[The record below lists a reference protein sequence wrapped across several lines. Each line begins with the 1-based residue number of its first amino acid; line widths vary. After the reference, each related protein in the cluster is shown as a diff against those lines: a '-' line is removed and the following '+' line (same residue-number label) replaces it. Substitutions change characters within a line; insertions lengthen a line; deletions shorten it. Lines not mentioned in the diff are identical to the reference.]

1 MVAASLRFG
10 HSARAA
16 WSNDFPNDF
25 AIIRQPD
32 GLSSD
37 PTSDPYMFRPLELF
51 IGLRYTRAKR
61 RNQFISFISTVSI
74 ICITISV
81 MALITVMSV
90 MNGFDDQLRSRILG
104 AISDATVAGLPG
116 DSVQN
121 WQYAMKVVEANPH
134 VKGAA
139 PYVEIQSFLQGQR
152 SSGAIVRGIETSQ
165 EPKVSVINQ
174 HMVAGSFDSLK
185 SDDWNIVLGKDL
197 AIQLGVNVG
206 DHVTMVVPEL
216 RATPLGAVP
225 RVRGF
230 TVSGIFEMGM
240 EEFDS
245 GLGLINMTNAEKLKS
260 IDGPTGIRL
269 KLDDIYNARSV
280 ARELADNLGQVY
292 EVTTWMDSHANFF
305 SAISMEKHVMFI
317 ILSLIILVAV
327 INLISMLMML
337 VTDKQA
343 DIAILR
349 TLGSTPRSIMGMFM
363 VQGVLVGF
371 VGIGFGVALGSL
383 LSWQLP
389 RIVKWI
395 EHVTGYQFLS
405 ADVYYISEVPS
416 KLDWHDVTWVAL
428 ITFAFS
434 LLATLYPAWRASRTQ
449 PAQALRYE

>member
-1 MVAASLRFG
+1 
-10 HSARAA
+10 
-16 WSNDFPNDF
+16 
-25 AIIRQPD
+25 
-32 GLSSD
+32 
-37 PTSDPYMFRPLELF
+37 MFRPLELF

-90 MNGFDDQLRSRILG
+90 MNGFDDQLRTRILG
-104 AISDATVAGLPG
+104 AISDATVSGLPG
-116 DSVQN
+116 EAVQD
-121 WQYAMKVVEANPH
+121 WRYAIKTVEANPH

-139 PYVEIQSFLQGQR
+139 PYVEIQAFMQAQR
-152 SSGAIVRGIETSQ
+152 SAGAMVRGIDVSQ
-165 EPKVSVINQ
+165 EPNVSDINK
-174 HMVAGSFDSLK
+174 HMVQGSFDSLENGN
-185 SDDWNIVLGKDL
+185 WNIILGKDL
-197 AIQLGVNVG
+197 AVQLGVSVG
-206 DHVTMVVPEL
+206 DQVIMVVPVL
-216 RATPLGAVP
+216 RATPSGAMPVL
-225 RVRGF
+225 RAF
-230 TVSGIFEMGM
+230 KVSGIFEMGM

-245 GLGLINMTNAEKLKS
+245 GLGLISMHDAEKLAGV
-260 IDGPTGIRL
+260 DGPTGIRL
-269 KLDDIYNARSV
+269 KLDNIYNAGPV
-280 ARELADNLGQVY
+280 ARELGNTLARQVY
-292 EVTTWMDSHANFF
+292 MVTTWMDSHSNFF
-305 SAISMEKHVMFI
+305 TAISMEKKVMFI

-363 VQGVLVGF
+363 VQGVLVGV
-371 VGIGFGVALGSL
+371 VGIFFGVTLGSL

-389 RIVKWI
+389 TIVKWI
-395 EHVTGYQFLS
+395 EHVTGYTFLS
-405 ADVYYISEVPS
+405 PDVYYISEVPS

-428 ITFAFS
+428 LTFAFS

>member
-1 MVAASLRFG
+1 
-10 HSARAA
+10 
-16 WSNDFPNDF
+16 
-25 AIIRQPD
+25 
-32 GLSSD
+32 
-37 PTSDPYMFRPLELF
+37 MFRPLELF

-61 RNQFISFISTVSI
+61 RNQFISFISIVSI

-104 AISDATVAGLPG
+104 AISDATVSGLPG
-116 DSVQN
+116 ESVQN
-121 WQYAMKVVEANPH
+121 WQYALKVVEANPH

-152 SSGAIVRGIETSQ
+152 SSGAIVRGIDTAL
-165 EPKVSVINQ
+165 EPKVSDINT
-174 HMVAGSFDSLK
+174 HMVAGAFDSLK
-185 SDDWNIVLGKDL
+185 SGDWNIILGKDL

-206 DHVTMVVPEL
+206 DQVTMVVPEL

-230 TVSGIFEMGM
+230 KVSGIFEVGM

-245 GLGLINMTNAEKLKS
+245 GLGLINMGNAEKLKS

-269 KLDDIYNARSV
+269 KLDDFYNARSV
-280 ARELADNLGQVY
+280 VGELANTLGRQVY
-292 EVTTWMDSHANFF
+292 ELTTWMDSHANFF
-305 SAISMEKHVMFI
+305 SAISMEKKVMFI

-371 VGIGFGVALGSL
+371 VGIGFGVTLGSL
-383 LSWQLP
+383 LSWRLP
-389 RIVKWI
+389 GIVKWI
-395 EHVTGYQFLS
+395 EHLTGYTFLS
-405 ADVYYISEVPS
+405 PDVYYISEVPS